1 MKLPSSLLLSLALA
15 AGSLGHTS
23 IARGADDPVV
33 VQARARFKEGVAY
46 FDAGKYDDARTSFL
60 QAYSLKPHPA
70 VLLNLAQ
77 SELRSNRPVDAA
89 THFSDF
95 LAQNPS
101 AKPSERSSAE
111 KGLAE
116 AKQKVGE
123 LSVTVDDAT
132 GAEVFVDG
140 ASIGLAPLE
149 RPVFVTPGE
158 HLVEAKDGARS
169 ATTRV
174 TSLAGARATALLA
187 FPAPVAAQQPAV
199 EPAPAPAPTFEP
211 AAPPSELGDSS
222 RPPFFSWLVSSPVGI
237 TGLSLTAAGLG
248 VGITGSIVA
257 TNKYNSAQDAED
269 QIVDRA
275 RRDEDSG
282 VICSAGSS
290 PSNVY
295 APACEER
302 QARLDSG
309 DDWTTVAV
317 IGYSTAAV
325 AAAGTVVY
333 YLIAAEP
340 EGPPMSATNAS
351 KVRLVPIVAKD
362 VQALSLQG
370 SF

>member
-33 VQARARFKEGVAY
+33 VQARARFKEGVTY
-46 FDAGKYDDARTSFL
+46 FDAGKYDEARTSFL

-101 AKPSERSSAE
+101 AKPGERTSAE

-123 LSVTVDDAT
+123 LSVAVDAT

-158 HLVEAKDGARS
+158 HLIEVKDGARS

-174 TSLAGARATALLA
+174 TSLAGGTATAHLT
-187 FPAPVAAQQPAV
+187 FPVPVAVEQPAV
-199 EPAPAPAPTFEP
+199 EPAPAPMLEP
-211 AAPPSELGDSS
+211 AAPPSEVGDSS
-222 RPPFFSWLVSSPVGI
+222 RPPFFSWLVSSPVGL
-237 TGLSLTAAGLG
+237 TGLGITAAGLG

-282 VICSAGSS
+282 VICSSGSS
-290 PSNVY
+290 PSTVY
-295 APACEER
+295 APACAER
-302 QARLDSG
+302 QDRLDSG

-333 YLIAAEP
+333 YLVAAEP
-340 EGPPMSATNAS
+340 EAPPMSATSAG